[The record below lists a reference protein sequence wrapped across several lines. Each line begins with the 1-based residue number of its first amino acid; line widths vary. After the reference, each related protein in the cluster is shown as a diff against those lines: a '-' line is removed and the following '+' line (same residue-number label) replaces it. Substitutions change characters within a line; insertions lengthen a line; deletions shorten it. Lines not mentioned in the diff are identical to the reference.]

1 MKVQP
6 HIKLFPPK
14 ENVSLPSDTHEK
26 FDNIMKCIIKMLADN
41 AAEKFR
47 QDPEAVD
54 DLGPPH
60 IFTVLRGLPIDY
72 TAYVEEMLD
81 KQSAILVKRG
91 ESKSCKGAKAP
102 RRSSDRSTVLG
113 LIYMVKVES
122 RKLVL
127 HGIEFTFKEHVIKY
141 LGREI
146 RIIRDVYIMV
156 SIVLESIMKE
166 IASAAF
172 QIAKTSRGE
181 LVKLPKYIKI
191 TVNMLAE
198 GVKNTPWESFVDL
211 PQ

>member
-1 MKVQP
+1 
-6 HIKLFPPK
+6 
-14 ENVSLPSDTHEK
+14 
-26 FDNIMKCIIKMLADN
+26 
-41 AAEKFR
+41 
-47 QDPEAVD
+47 
-54 DLGPPH
+54 
-60 IFTVLRGLPIDY
+60 
-72 TAYVEEMLD
+72 
-81 KQSAILVKRG
+81 
-91 ESKSCKGAKAP
+91 
-102 RRSSDRSTVLG
+102 
-113 LIYMVKVES
+113 MVKVES

-191 TVNMLAE
+191 TVM
-198 GVKNTPWESFVDL
+198 
-211 PQ
+211 Q